1 MFNKLTLLL
10 AVLACLLSVSLPAS
24 AEKIDRDKPVGLEA
38 DRITV
43 DDSKKIH
50 VFEGNVQL
58 TQGTLVIRADK
69 MVVTQDAGGY
79 QKAVASGGADGLA
92 RFRQKREGKD
102 EYIEG
107 EAERIEHDG
116 ASDTTQLFTRAWVK
130 SGLDEVRGQY
140 ISFDAKSETYLVSNG
155 PNGAS
160 VASTKHE
167 RVRAILQPRN
177 KAGATPTAPGRAI
190 NPALKA
196 APELS
201 TVDNKVPDPQ

>member
-1 MFNKLTLLL
+1 MVIQSIRALALL
-10 AVLACLLSVSLPAS
+10 ASMFLVASPALAERA
-24 AEKIDRDKPVGLEA
+24 DRDKPVNLEA

-43 DDSKKIH
+43 DDAKKVH

-69 MVVTQDAGGY
+69 MVVTQDANGY
-79 QKAVASGGADGLA
+79 QKGVATGGAEGLA

-116 ASDTTQLFTRAWVK
+116 AADTTQMFTRAWVK
-130 SGLDEVRGQY
+130 SGQDEVRGQY

-155 PNGAS
+155 PGGTTVTSA
-160 VASTKHE
+160 VHE

-177 KAGATPTAPGRAI
+177 KSTTNPAAPSRAI
-190 NPALKA
+190 SPALKA

-201 TVDNKVPDPQ
+201 QPEVKAPDPH

>member
-1 MFNKLTLLL
+1 MFNKQIRLL
-10 AVLACLLSVSLPAS
+10 AVLFSTLCVSLS
-24 AEKIDRDKPVGLEA
+24 SMAEKADRDKPVNLEA

-43 DDSKKIH
+43 DDAKKIH

-69 MVVTQDAGGY
+69 MVVTQDASGY
-79 QKAVASGGADGLA
+79 QKGVASGGADGLA

-116 ASDTTQLFTRAWVK
+116 AADTTQLFTRAWVK

-140 ISFDAKSETYLVSNG
+140 IAFDAKTETYLVSNG
-155 PNGAS
+155 PNGTTVSSA
-160 VASTKHE
+160 KHE
-167 RVRAILQPRN
+167 RVRAIIQPRN
-177 KAGATPTAPGRAI
+177 KGPAAPSTPSRAV
-190 NPALKA
+190 NPPLKA

-201 TVDNKVPDPQ
+201 APENKAPDPQ